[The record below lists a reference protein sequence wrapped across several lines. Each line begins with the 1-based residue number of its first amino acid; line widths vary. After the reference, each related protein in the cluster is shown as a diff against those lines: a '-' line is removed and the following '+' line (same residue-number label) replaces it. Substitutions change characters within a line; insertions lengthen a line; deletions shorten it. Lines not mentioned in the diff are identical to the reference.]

1 MFNKMKK
8 HIYFLLI
15 TFIIY
20 SCGNSSYKNSFVDL
34 YKSNEL
40 LIGSLFEEN
49 SHLSRIL
56 KREIAYYD
64 TIPKYNK
71 AEVLNLISFSDS
83 LYVIVESF
91 RNEIIDIGDL
101 NNVKHSSQNLENI
114 IVSLESYSN
123 QFYEINQNEST
134 YLNKS
139 EFLEIIYKLSQ
150 SNNIEQAYYWQ
161 YIMKNILF
169 SGNEFKAHIVSLFSS
184 FQSAIKQTV
193 FVYQNKVVIKPG
205 DSVRSIVFP
214 VEYVDNKKHFPNII
228 LCVEGRKVKK
238 NKSSETQLYIPTEKG
253 LQNKR
258 FMYIITNKFTGDKT
272 DFSGEFEYYVY

>member
-8 HIYFLLI
+8 HIYIVLLAFL
-15 TFIIY
+15 IY
-20 SCGNSSYKNSFVDL
+20 SCVNSSNKNSFVDL

-40 LIGSLFEEN
+40 LIGSLFEES
-49 SHLSRIL
+49 SHLSRKL

-71 AEVLNLISFSDS
+71 AEVLNFISFSDS
-83 LYVIVESF
+83 LYIIVESF
-91 RNEIIDIGDL
+91 RNEIIDIDDL

-114 IVSLESYSN
+114 IVSLESYLN
-123 QFYEINQNEST
+123 QFHQINQNEST

-139 EFLEIIYKLSQ
+139 EFLEIIHKLSQ

-214 VEYVDNKKHFPNII
+214 VEYVDNKKHFPDII
-228 LCVEGRKVKK
+228 LMR
-238 NKSSETQLYIPTEKG
+238 
-253 LQNKR
+253 
-258 FMYIITNKFTGDKT
+258 
-272 DFSGEFEYYVY
+272 

>member
-8 HIYFLLI
+8 HIYIVLLAFL
-15 TFIIY
+15 IY
-20 SCGNSSYKNSFVDL
+20 SCVNSSNKNSFVDL

-40 LIGSLFEEN
+40 LLGSLFDES
-49 SHLSRIL
+49 SHLSRKL

-71 AEVLNLISFSDS
+71 VEVLNFISYSDS
-83 LYVIVESF
+83 FYETIDSF
-91 RNEIIDIGDL
+91 RNEIIDIDDL

-114 IVSLESYSN
+114 IVSLESYLN
-123 QFYEINQNEST
+123 QFHQLNQNEST
-134 YLNKS
+134 YFNKS
-139 EFLEIIYKLSQ
+139 EFLEITHKLSQ

-214 VEYVDNKKHFPNII
+214 VEYVDNKKHFPDII
-228 LCVEGRKVKK
+228 LCVEGRKLEKS
-238 NKSSETQLYIPTEKG
+238 KSSDTQFYIPNETG

-258 FMYIITNKFTGDKT
+258 FMYVITNKFTGDKT
-272 DFSGEFEYYVY
+272 NLSGEFEYYVY